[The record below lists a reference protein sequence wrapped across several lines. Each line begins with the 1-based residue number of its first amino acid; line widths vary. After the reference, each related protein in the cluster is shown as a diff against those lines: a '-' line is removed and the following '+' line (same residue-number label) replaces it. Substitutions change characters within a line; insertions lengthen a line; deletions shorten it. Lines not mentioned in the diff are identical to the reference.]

1 MCAPP
6 FVENPA
12 AGGYQLYGSEA
23 SYFTGKVRAYLHY
36 KRIPFT
42 EYPNSPENYRTVI
55 MPRVGWRVIP
65 VVVTPEGETL
75 QDSSDIID
83 ALEIRYSNAPVY
95 PATTRQRLTALLLA
109 VYGDEWLKLPAMHY
123 RWAKNYDFI
132 ISEFGRMAAPQLTG
146 EAQRE
151 VALAVAKPF
160 AGSLPF
166 LGVTPAT
173 QAAIEK
179 SYEALLGE
187 LDRHFAAHDY
197 LLGTRP
203 SIGDF
208 GLIGPLYAHLYR
220 DPASGELMKRVAPNA
235 AHWVER
241 MMAPPHPREG
251 DFLARDEV
259 PATLVPVLQRMMREM
274 LPVLV
279 STAHHFESWVAGHPD
294 AGTASGEIPRTI
306 GMHDFLIEGVKEKR
320 AIFPFDLWMLQRP
333 LDFIARLEPDQRL
346 SAAALLAEL
355 GGESLMEFPAF
366 PRLTR
371 RNFRLALA

>member
-1 MCAPP
+1 MSA
-6 FVENPA
+6 NPHVRNPV
-12 AGGYQLYGSEA
+12 AGEYQLYGSEV
-23 SYFTGKVRAYLHY
+23 SYFTGKVRAYLRY

-83 ALEIRYSNAPVY
+83 ALEMRFPAAPVY
-95 PATTRQRLTALLLA
+95 PATTRQRLASLLLE

-132 ISEFGRMAAPQLTG
+132 ISEFGKMVAPQLAG

-151 VALAVAKPF
+151 AAIAASKPF

-173 QAAIEK
+173 LGAIEK
-179 SYEALLGE
+179 SYESLLGE
-187 LDRHFAAHDY
+187 LDLHFSKHEF
-197 LLGTRP
+197 LFGSRP

-220 DPASGELMKRVAPNA
+220 DPASGELMKRIAPNTA
-235 AHWVER
+235 LWVER
-241 MMAPPHPREG
+241 MMKPLHPEGG
-251 DFLARDEV
+251 DFLANDEI
-259 PATLVPVLQRMMREM
+259 PATLIPILQRMMREM

-279 STAHHFESWVAGHPD
+279 STALHLQNWVAGHPGAK
-294 AGTASGEIPRTI
+294 AGAEEIPRAI
-306 GMHDFLIEGVKEKR
+306 GMHDFILEDVKEKR

-333 LDFIARLEPDQRL
+333 LDCIAGLEADQRL
-346 SAAALLAEL
+346 RAADLLADV
-355 GGESLMEFPAF
+355 GGETLMNFPAF

-371 RNFRLALA
+371 RNFKLALA

>member
-1 MCAPP
+1 MFATPR
-6 FVENPA
+6 VRNPA
-12 AGGYQLYGSEA
+12 AGEYQLYGSEV
-23 SYFTGKVRAYLHY
+23 SYFTGKVRAYLRY
-36 KRIPFT
+36 KRIPFA
-42 EYPNSPENYRTVI
+42 ECPNSPENYRTVI

-83 ALEIRYSNAPVY
+83 ALETRFPEALVY
-95 PATTRQRLTALLLA
+95 PATTHQRLAALLLE

-132 ISEFGRMAAPQLTG
+132 ISEFGKMVAPQLHG

-151 VALAVAKPF
+151 AAIAASRPF
-160 AGSLPF
+160 AGSLPL
-166 LGVTPAT
+166 LGVTPVT
-173 QAAIEK
+173 EAAIEK
-179 SYEALLGE
+179 SYESLLGE
-187 LDRHFAAHDY
+187 LDCHFSNHEF
-197 LLGTRP
+197 LFGSRP

-220 DPASGELMKRVAPNA
+220 DPASGELMKRIAPKVAL
-235 AHWVER
+235 WVER
-241 MMAPPHPREG
+241 MMKPPHPEG
-251 DFLARDEV
+251 GEFLVHDEI

-279 STAHHFESWVAGHPD
+279 STAHHFQNWVAGHPG
-294 AGTASGEIPRTI
+294 AKSGAEEIPRAI
-306 GMHDFLIEGVKEKR
+306 GMHDFVLEDVKETR

-333 LDFIARLEPDQRL
+333 LDCVAGLGADRRQR
-346 SAAALLAEL
+346 AADLLANV
-355 GGESLMEFPAF
+355 GGEILMNFPAF

-371 RNFRLALA
+371 RNFKLALA

>member
-1 MCAPP
+1 MSASPLIR
-6 FVENPA
+6 NPV
-12 AGGYQLYGSEA
+12 AGEYQLYGSEV
-23 SYFTGKVRAYLHY
+23 SYFTGKVRAYLRY
-36 KRIPFT
+36 KRIPFAQ
-42 EYPNSPENYRTVI
+42 YPNSPENYRTVI
-55 MPRVGWRVIP
+55 VPRVGWRVIP

-83 ALEIRYSNAPVY
+83 AFEIRFPQAPVY
-95 PATTRQRLTALLLA
+95 PATTRQRLAALLLE

-132 ISEFGRMAAPQLTG
+132 ISEFGKMVAPQLTG
-146 EAQRE
+146 EAQRD
-151 VALAVAKPF
+151 AAIAASKPF

-179 SYEALLGE
+179 SYESLLGE
-187 LDRHFAAHDY
+187 LDPHFSNHDF
-197 LLGTRP
+197 LFGSRP

-220 DPASGELMKRVAPNA
+220 DPASGELMKRIAPHTA
-235 AHWVER
+235 LWVQR
-241 MMAPPHPREG
+241 MMKPLDPEGG
-251 DFLARDEV
+251 DFLANDQI
-259 PATLVPVLQRMMREM
+259 PATLIPILHRMMREM

-279 STAHHFESWVAGHPD
+279 STAHHLQNWVVGHPG
-294 AGTASGEIPRTI
+294 AKTGAQEIPRAI
-306 GMHDFLIEGVKEKR
+306 GMHDFILEGVKEQR

-333 LDFIARLEPDQRL
+333 LDCIAGLDADQRL
-346 SAAALLAEL
+346 RAADLLADV
-355 GGESLMEFPAF
+355 GGETLMAFPAF

>member
-1 MCAPP
+1 MSEYPLVRDLMP
-6 FVENPA
+6 GE
-12 AGGYQLYGSEA
+12 YQLYGSEV
-23 SYFTGKVRAYLHY
+23 SYFTGKVRAYLRY

-42 EYPNSPENYRTVI
+42 QYPNSPENYRTVI
-55 MPRVGWRVIP
+55 VPRVGWRVIP

-83 ALEIRYSNAPVY
+83 ALEIRFPQAPVY
-95 PATTRQRLTALLLA
+95 PAATRQRLAALLLE

-132 ISEFGRMAAPQLTG
+132 IAEFGKMVAPQLTG
-146 EAQRE
+146 EAQRD
-151 VALAVAKPF
+151 AAIAASKPF

-179 SYEALLGE
+179 SYESLLGE
-187 LDRHFAAHDY
+187 LDQHFSNHEF
-197 LLGTRP
+197 LFGSRP

-220 DPASGELMKRVAPNA
+220 DPASGELMKRVAPHTA
-235 AHWVER
+235 QWVER
-241 MMAPPHPREG
+241 MMKPPHPNGG
-251 DFLARDEV
+251 DFLADDEI
-259 PATLVPVLQRMMREM
+259 PATLIPILQRMMREM

-279 STAHHFESWVAGHPD
+279 STAHHLQNWAAGHPG
-294 AGTASGEIPRTI
+294 AKTGAEEILRAI
-306 GMHDFLIEGVKEKR
+306 GMHDFILEGVKEQR

-333 LDFIARLEPDQRL
+333 LDCIAGLEAEQRPR
-346 SAAALLAEL
+346 AADLLADV
-355 GGESLMEFPAF
+355 GGETLMEFPVF

>member
-1 MCAPP
+1 MT
-6 FVENPA
+6 E
-12 AGGYQLYGSEA
+12 GYELYGSEI
-23 SYFTGKVRAYLHY
+23 SYFTGKVRAYLRY
-36 KRIPFT
+36 KRIPFA

-83 ALEIRYSNAPVY
+83 ALEVRFPEAPVY
-95 PATTRQRLTALLLA
+95 PATTKQRLAALLLE

-132 ISEFGRMAAPQLTG
+132 ISEFGRMVAPELSG

-151 VALAVAKPF
+151 AAIAVSKPF

-173 QAAIEK
+173 VPAIEK

-187 LDRHFAAHDY
+187 LDRHFAAHEF
-197 LLGTRP
+197 LFGSKP

-220 DPASGELMKRVAPNA
+220 DPASGELMKRIAPHA
-235 AHWVER
+235 ARWVER
-241 MMAPPHPREG
+241 MMRPPHPKG
-251 DFLARDEV
+251 GAFLPRDET
-259 PATLVPVLQRMMREM
+259 PATLMPVLQRMMREM
-274 LPVLV
+274 VPVLV
-279 STAHHFESWVAGHPD
+279 STAHHFEKWVAEHPGAK
-294 AGTASGEIPRTI
+294 AGTEEIPRAI
-306 GMHDFLIEGVKEKR
+306 GMHGFTLEGVKEQR

-333 LDFIARLEPDQRL
+333 LDFIAGLETDERLR
-346 SAAALLAEL
+346 AADLLAEA
-355 GGESLMEFPAF
+355 GGETLMEFPSF

-371 RNFRLALA
+371 RNFKLALA

>member
-1 MCAPP
+1 MTD
-6 FVENPA
+6 
-12 AGGYQLYGSEA
+12 GYQLYGSEA
-23 SYFTGKVRAYLHY
+23 SYFTGKVRAYLRY
-36 KRIPFT
+36 KQIPFV

-83 ALEIRYSNAPVY
+83 ALEIHFPAAPVC
-95 PATTRQRLTALLLA
+95 PATTKQRLAALLLE

-123 RWAKNYDFI
+123 RWARNYEFI
-132 ISEFGRMAAPQLTG
+132 ISEFGRIAAPQLTG

-151 VALAVAKPF
+151 VAIAVSRPF

-173 QAAIEK
+173 QASIEK

-187 LDRHFAAHDY
+187 LDRHFAAHPF
-197 LLGTRP
+197 LFGTRP

-220 DPASGELMKRVAPNA
+220 DPASGELMKRIAPNA
-235 AHWVER
+235 ARWVER
-241 MMAPPHPREG
+241 MMMPPHPEG
-251 DFLARDEV
+251 GEFLARDEL
-259 PATLVPVLQRMMREM
+259 PATLMPVLQRMIREM

-279 STAHHFESWVAGHPD
+279 STARHFEKWVAAHPG
-294 AGTASGEIPRTI
+294 AGAGAEEIPRAI
-306 GMHDFLIEGVKEKR
+306 GTHDFILEGVREGR

-333 LDFIARLEPDQRL
+333 LDCIAGLDKEERLR
-346 SAAALLAEL
+346 AANLLAAV
-355 GGESLMEFPAF
+355 GGETLMEFPAF

-371 RNFRLALA
+371 RSFKLALA